1 MERRLDR
8 VTIAGTSQATT
19 VVIPWDSRQHLLDRL
34 RRDKDANETVI
45 HAFEAVGTTRP
56 VTLDKAGRRLLLT
69 VCFEWLNEVGS
80 AAMLPAGIV
89 DLLNALED
97 FETGCRSGVPCAA
110 AADEKTLDWS
120 GKRRSRVFSA
130 FKQDY
135 VRASGPPCASC

>member
-8 VTIAGTSQATT
+8 VTIQGSRQATT
-19 VVIPWDSRQHLLDRL
+19 VVISWDSRRQLLDRL
-34 RRDKDANETVI
+34 RRDQDTSEAVI
-45 HAFEAVGTTRP
+45 QAFEAVGTTRP
-56 VTLDKAGRRLLLT
+56 VMLDKHVKRLLLAA
-69 VCFEWLNEVGS
+69 CFEWLNEVGGAS
-80 AAMLPAGIV
+80 MLPAGIV